1 MSKRAVLVSWALL
14 AIVVAGAFAVGVRG
28 SSPPHSTEERVY
40 RISATLK
47 CPQCVG
53 ESVAQ
58 SDAAISR
65 EIRQRIAELI
75 PKGYSDDQIRDRIAA
90 NYDAEIRTTPTRS
103 GVTGL
108 VWMLPVVVGVLAL
121 AGLVVVFRKWSRA
134 ERLHASDEDREL
146 VASAIG
152 DGHAG

>member
-1 MSKRAVLVSWALL
+1 
-14 AIVVAGAFAVGVRG
+14 
-28 SSPPHSTEERVY
+28 VY

-65 EIRQRIAELI
+65 EIRQQIAELI